1 MYEEVGGIEG
11 GEVGKLH
18 IKIWLF
24 SFMIVQ
30 FGVGKLGSSIGLS
43 WGMKK
48 LDVLDSNPSEREEY

>member
-43 WGMKK
+43 
-48 LDVLDSNPSEREEY
+48 